1 MNIDKEISKAHLS
14 ATGWRLNDHF
24 SGNPIETHACFYI
37 IDTMSDKIAM
47 ATASKE
53 AFDSIPVNN
62 TAESFASNIRESFRK
77 NSDSLSPD
85 ICDPLVG
92 YIKATQV
99 YQLWLKQHPG
109 ERMHVVLL
117 MYHSVMRPA
126 IIPWHSTV
134 VDPDSLQLIVARIM
148 AADKQRHPELFN

>member
-14 ATGWRLNDHF
+14 ATGWILNDHF
-24 SGNPIETHACFYI
+24 SGNPIEMHACFYL
-37 IDTMSDKIAM
+37 IDTMNDKIAM

-53 AFDSIPVNN
+53 AFDSIPVNKA
-62 TAESFASNIRESFRK
+62 AESFASIIRESFRK

-85 ICDPLVG
+85 ICGPLVG

-109 ERMHVVLL
+109 ER
-117 MYHSVMRPA
+117 
-126 IIPWHSTV
+126 
-134 VDPDSLQLIVARIM
+134 
-148 AADKQRHPELFN
+148 ELW

>member
-1 MNIDKEISKAHLS
+1 MN
-14 ATGWRLNDHF
+14 
-24 SGNPIETHACFYI
+24 
-37 IDTMSDKIAM
+37 DKIAM

-53 AFDSIPVNN
+53 AFDSIPVNKA
-62 TAESFASNIRESFRK
+62 AESFASIIRESFRK

-85 ICDPLVG
+85 ICGPLVG

-117 MYHSVMRPA
+117 MYQSVMRPA

-134 VDPDSLQLIVARIM
+134 VDPESLQLLTGKIM
-148 AADKQRHPELFN
+148 EADKQHHPEWFK